1 MECIDDDDHV
11 DDDPSKCSVIWCH
24 SAGILLA
31 LFSAYAHTF
40 HHFHIYKT
48 KKQIFIHFY
57 GRHLKLG
64 NKSCAKC
71 SKTLQV
77 VEVLTNFLTFLLW
90 FFIQK
95 KERVEFWK
103 MVFCDQTKH
112 KEKGRQNYDVFNKV
126 KSIGQ

>member
-1 MECIDDDDHV
+1 MECIDDDDDV

-31 LFSAYAHTF
+31 LFSASILYGLRIYAHTF

-103 MVFCDQTKH
+103 MAFLRPNQTLIK
-112 KEKGRQNYDVFNKV
+112 R
-126 KSIGQ
+126 KSELRCI